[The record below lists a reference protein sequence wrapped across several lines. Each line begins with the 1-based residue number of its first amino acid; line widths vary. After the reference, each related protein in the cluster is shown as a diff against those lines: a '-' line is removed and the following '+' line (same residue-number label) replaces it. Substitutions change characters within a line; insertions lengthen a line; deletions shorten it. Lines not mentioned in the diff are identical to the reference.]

1 MMDGRRHSVDIPIS
15 KTLLALRRV
24 KSLRDPSTNSMG
36 KFSTF
41 VDNLNWDINSINAI
55 NLGFVNSCEE
65 DGIANKHA
73 SGPKDLGLK
82 GQKEENVTDLDL
94 LNGFKK
100 RNSKLT
106 SRENSVWVGNTRS
119 VPTRTKQVVAS
130 KHCGSNYEVVCENKS
145 LNERYCNDYTD
156 KGLDLTCITPSND
169 CLEGVVSCNEPTERS
184 LQAER
189 LHHNAS
195 NRKTRYRK
203 QIRSSRA
210 VVGDIVSRVGSP
222 CLSITD
228 ALEGSSCGTSLFGN
242 GDVDVVDHN
251 HRGCGISCWSGTPR
265 FRESNIPS
273 DVEGQPLLSG
283 EVDETLLSGKRKNRK
298 HRNNE
303 IALCLETPQTFSQKF
318 RPKSF
323 CELVGQNVVARSLL
337 TAILNARISSFY
349 LFHGP
354 RGTGKTS
361 ASRIFAAA
369 LNCLSVEEN
378 RPCGLCQECCF
389 FFSGRSR
396 DVKEVDSVRINR
408 KDRVRSLVKNATIP
422 PVSSRFK
429 VFIIDECHLLRAET
443 WATVLNNLEDF
454 SRHVV
459 FVMITPNLDKLPR
472 SAVSRSQRYHFPKI
486 KVADIASRLGKIC
499 GKEGLEFELVALD
512 FIATKSNGSLRDAEM
527 MLEQL
532 SLIGKRITI
541 PLVYELIGIVSDDEL
556 LDLLDLALSSD
567 SSNTVRRARELMRSK
582 IDPMQLISQLANL
595 IMDILAGKCQEG
607 SSEVRRK
614 FFSRHA
620 SEASLQQLNHAL
632 KILSET
638 EKQLRT
644 SKSQTTWLT
653 VALLQLSSV
662 GCSFLDAND
671 FRLCERTVHPRDGD
685 FCSTSSASE
694 SLKHLITCA
703 CHNNESR
710 KLGIQDGKETLESI
724 WKRAIVICQSNSL
737 KNFLRKQGKLSSIS
751 FSRDH
756 ISGMAVVDLE
766 FHHPDYVNKAEKS
779 WKLIANA
786 LQSVLGCNVEMRIY
800 LVHCASVTKYA
811 KMKKLSFSLFSCSR
825 RMRHES
831 QSTTGRG
838 SDPSD
843 NSDVTCEK
851 AIIRD
856 NYVKTC
862 SSNCGSQIPQNCCQ
876 RKEAAS
882 TIRNN
887 EGNALSIG
895 MTMSHGLL
903 PDHIPRH
910 SVDADSSREER
921 SKCECQA
928 IFAQEAEKQPSCCFS
943 GFLKLHKKMQSSDT
957 FQSTFTRFQPQSNL
971 ALSIPRKHSTEAYL
985 GANDRQVNCS
995 REEDGP
1001 REDIKMLC
1009 WRTPMFPFRKAWQL
1023 KLQEQRAQLVK
1034 GVLPSVAAE

>member
-620 SEASLQQLNHAL
+620 Y
-632 KILSET
+632 
-638 EKQLRT
+638 
-644 SKSQTTWLT
+644 
-653 VALLQLSSV
+653 
-662 GCSFLDAND
+662 
-671 FRLCERTVHPRDGD
+671 GD

-995 REEDGP
+995 REEDGKP